1 MKPKRRFPAR
11 KPRRPKMRLG
21 LPDLDQ
27 SRSAVLNSL
36 RSPES
41 QRGYRHSIDEF
52 IAWYC
57 SEPRLSFNKTVVTR
71 YRIHLESRQLAP
83 GTINVRLAA
92 VRRLAYEAAD
102 SGLLSPELAAGIRR
116 VKGAQKLGVRL
127 GNWLTPDEA
136 RRLWQAPGTD
146 TLKAKRDRALLAVL
160 LGCGLRRR
168 ELAELTVD
176 LLQRREDHWAIV
188 DLVGKGRHIRTVPVP
203 DWVKQTI
210 DDWLVTA
217 GITTG
222 RVFRCVCRAG
232 KTWGEGMT
240 ERVVW
245 HVVKQYAAK
254 LRLARVAPHDLRRSC
269 ARLCHAAGGEMEQI
283 QFLLGHVSVQTT
295 EKYLGSKQ
303 RLREAVNDRIGIE
316 P

>member
-1 MKPKRRFPAR
+1 
-11 KPRRPKMRLG
+11 
-21 LPDLDQ
+21 
-27 SRSAVLNSL
+27 
-36 RSPES
+36 
-41 QRGYRHSIDEF
+41 
-52 IAWYC
+52 
-57 SEPRLSFNKTVVTR
+57 
-71 YRIHLESRQLAP
+71 
-83 GTINVRLAA
+83 
-92 VRRLAYEAAD
+92 
-102 SGLLSPELAAGIRR
+102 
-116 VKGAQKLGVRL
+116 
-127 GNWLTPDEA
+127 
-136 RRLWQAPGTD
+136 
-146 TLKAKRDRALLAVL
+146 
-160 LGCGLRRR
+160 
-168 ELAELTVD
+168 
-176 LLQRREDHWAIV
+176 V

-203 DWVKQTI
+203 DWVRQTI
-210 DDWLVTA
+210 DEWLVAA
-217 GITTG
+217 GITGG

-254 LRLARVAPHDLRRSC
+254 LGLARVAPHDLRRSC